1 MPRSSRLILAA
12 SPLALLI
19 HLSAA
24 ALADETPTIALDEV
38 TVTARGRAASLS
50 ETPGGVGVATS
61 DDIEASARKDS
72 VADVLANIPGVAV
85 SGDSPWGRDIAIR
98 GLSGTSVVILIDGKR
113 INTATD
119 LNARLGIINPMDVE
133 RVEVLKGPISALYGS
148 GSTGGVVNII
158 TRKGAFS
165 GEEGFHGRQ
174 AITAT
179 TNGAGADGLSSIWY
193 NSKDL
198 WLLGSGAFRAHE
210 DVTGGAD
217 TDVANSG
224 YKDAQFRLA
233 GGVKAGD
240 LTLELSALRSQA
252 WDVGIP
258 GGSTALPTNGKVGY
272 PRTTNTLLG
281 ADATWDVN
289 GDVLKDV
296 QANLYYNRIER
307 RVSVTNTGVATVAEI
322 RPAADHE
329 TVGGGLRSNLEF
341 GSHAVVAGFDA
352 WSWEMTSS
360 RQRLLT
366 NGRVSVDQP
375 TPRARQTSMG
385 VFTEDT
391 VKLAPDWT
399 LNLGGRVDQVFTH
412 NDAMTTTPYF
422 AAGDHTDT
430 GWNGHVGV
438 TWDMGDGWSQSVL
451 AGASYRAADILER
464 FKYISLSG
472 GVTLWGNP
480 DLKPETTL
488 FAEWGL
494 GCSSPVVRGDL
505 RVFANKIHDYITRK
519 SVSSTRQETTNIGEA
534 RIVGVEFE
542 GRWNLSKSWNLHG
555 DVTAADGRD
564 ETKDE
569 ALRFV
574 APVSGKVGVGYEA
587 DGWFATLDERW
598 ALAKDDDVSG
608 ARAVDGYATTHLSGG
623 YAFTGG
629 KTKHKVTLALDNLFD
644 TKYRSWLANA
654 RGMDLVEPGFAATL
668 SYSMEF

>member
-1 MPRSSRLILAA
+1 MPRSRRLTLAA

-19 HLSAA
+19 NLALPAQAEEASAVV
-24 ALADETPTIALDEV
+24 LDEV

-50 ETPGGVGVATS
+50 ETPGGVGVVAT

-72 VADVLANIPGVAV
+72 VADVLATIPGVAV
-85 SGDSPWGRDIAIR
+85 SGDSPWGRDISIR

-119 LNARLGIINPMDVE
+119 LNARLGLINPMDVE

-148 GSTGGVVNII
+148 GSTGGVVNVI
-158 TRKGAFS
+158 TRKGSFT
-165 GEEGFHGRQ
+165 GTEGFHGRQ

-179 TNGAGADGLSSIWY
+179 TNGAGADGMSSVWY
-193 NSKDL
+193 NSKDF

-210 DVTGGAD
+210 DVTGGGD

-233 GGVKAGD
+233 GGVKLAD
-240 LTLELSALRSQA
+240 DVTLELSALRSQA

-258 GGSTALPTNGKVGY
+258 GGPTTLPTNGKVVY
-272 PRTTNTLLG
+272 PRTTNTLFG

-289 GDVLKDV
+289 GDTLKDI
-296 QANLYYNRIER
+296 QANVYYNRIER
-307 RVSVTNTGVATVAEI
+307 RVSVTNAPAPIREL

-329 TVGGGLRSNLEF
+329 TVGGGLRSNLEI
-341 GSHAVVAGFDA
+341 GSHSIVGGFDA
-352 WSWEMTSS
+352 WSWEISS
-360 RQRLLT
+360 TRQRIL
-366 NGRVSVDQP
+366 NSGVISVDQP
-375 TPRARQTSMG
+375 TPRARQTSVG
-385 VFTEDT
+385 VYAEDT
-391 VKLAPDWT
+391 VKLSPDWT

-412 NDAMTTTPYF
+412 NDAMRTAPFY

-430 GWNGHVGV
+430 GWNGHVGA
-438 TWDMGDGWSQSVL
+438 TWNMGGGWSQSLL
-451 AGASYRAADILER
+451 AGSSYRAADILER
-464 FKYISLSG
+464 FKYISLAG
-472 GVTLWGNP
+472 GVTLWGTP

-494 GCSSPVVRGDL
+494 SYASSDLSGGL
-505 RVFANKIHDYITRK
+505 RVFGNKIYDYITQK
-519 SVSSTRQETTNIGEA
+519 TVSSTRQEMTNIGEA

-542 GRWNLSKSWNLHG
+542 GRWNISKAWNLHG

-574 APVSGKVGVGYEA
+574 APVSGKVGIGFEA
-587 DGWFATLDERW
+587 DGWFASLDERW
-598 ALAKDDDVSG
+598 ALSKNDSLTG
-608 ARAVDGYATTHLSGG
+608 TRPVDGYATTHLSGG
-623 YAFTGG
+623 YAFAGG
-629 KTKHKVTLALDNLFD
+629 KTKHKITLALDNLFD
-644 TKYRSWLANA
+644 VKYRNWLANA

-668 SYSMEF
+668 SYSLEF